1 MWYQIKKYLQFILNS
16 KTEHGIHSP
25 FVYDMVTKCFYAKTD
40 SSIKV
45 KLNAYRK
52 SLLNNSKTI
61 AITDFGSG
69 SKVFV
74 SNNRSIQQIA
84 KTSGTTNKRAKL
96 LYRILLYFEPKH
108 ILELGTSFGIG
119 TYSMALAKPDA
130 HIVSIEGC
138 QEISK
143 VANQQ
148 LKDFDITNV
157 NLKIGKFSDILPN
170 LNEPHWDFVFFDGHH
185 EKEATIKYFNE
196 LLSTAHNDSIFIFDD
211 IHWSKDMTKA
221 WTIIKKHPKVT
232 VTIDTFFWGLV
243 FFRQEQVKENFIIR
257 L

>member
-1 MWYQIKKYLQFILNS
+1 
-16 KTEHGIHSP
+16 
-25 FVYDMVTKCFYAKTD
+25 MVTKCFYGKTD
-40 SSIKV
+40 PVIDA

-69 SKVFV
+69 SKVFI
-74 SNNRSIQQIA
+74 SNNRSVQQIA
-84 KTSGTTNKRAKL
+84 KTSGTKHKRAKL
-96 LYRILLYFEPKH
+96 LYRMMLYFEPKQ
-108 ILELGTSFGIG
+108 ILELGTSLGIG
-119 TYSMALAKPDA
+119 TYSMALANRDA

-148 LKDFDITNV
+148 LNEFQITNV
-157 NLKIGKFSDILPN
+157 DLKIGKFSDILPN

-185 EKEATIKYFNE
+185 DKEATLQYFNQ
-196 LLSTAHNDSIFIFDD
+196 LLPTTHNDSIFIFDD
-211 IHWSKDMTKA
+211 IHWSKDMTEA

-243 FFRQEQVKENFIIR
+243 FFRQEQVKEDFIIR